1 MGAHAARNPER
12 ERTLRAKAVK
22 SLRELR
28 EYYSEVNWAQGILNV
43 GKAISLLEWL
53 KQI

>member
-1 MGAHAARNPER
+1 MGAHPARNPEK
-12 ERTLRAKAVK
+12 EKKLRASAMK

-28 EYYSEVNWAQGILNV
+28 EYYAEIHWTQGILNV